1 MRLNLKAAPALAV
14 LALVM
19 LASGAAGAEP
29 TADQVMDDETLK
41 AFVEG
46 AKEHIEAI
54 TDMNEGARLGERLRT
69 EGDWKSG
76 STFLVIFLK
85 TGEPF
90 IQGNDRTAE
99 SKNLLGVEDERGT
112 KVVEELLAAAE

>member
-29 TADQVMDDETLK
+29 TAAQVRDDETLK

-69 EGDWKSG
+69 EGHWKSG